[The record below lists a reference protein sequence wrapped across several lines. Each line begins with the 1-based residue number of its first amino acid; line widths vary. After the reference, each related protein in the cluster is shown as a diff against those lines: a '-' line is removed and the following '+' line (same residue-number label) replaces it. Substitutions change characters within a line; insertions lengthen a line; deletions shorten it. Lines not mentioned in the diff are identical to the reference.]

1 MEDLSLSITKQ
12 EARNQLN
19 IPQDKK
25 VILYF

>member
-1 MEDLSLSITKQ
+1 LSITKQ

-25 VILYF
+25 IILYF